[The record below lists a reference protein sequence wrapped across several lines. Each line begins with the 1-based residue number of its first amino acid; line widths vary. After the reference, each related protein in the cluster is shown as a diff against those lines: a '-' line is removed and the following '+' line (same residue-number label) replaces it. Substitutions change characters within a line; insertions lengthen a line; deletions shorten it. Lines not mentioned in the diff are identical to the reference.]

1 MSNAKKIKF
10 EKLKQ
15 FMKKAYYIFIT
26 TFLSIAIWGCGTN
39 ENKTV
44 SNKTN
49 SSKITA
55 VSSITI
61 INDIVKNIGGD
72 KVDAKSICGV
82 GIDPHTYKP
91 KPNDPKL
98 ISQCEIVFI
107 NGFALEHWIE
117 EMVRNSGGNKK
128 VVTVTDGLIPM
139 TDEKGFGDPDPH
151 AWFNVQNV
159 KTYAENISKALSEID
174 KTNEPYYKQ
183 NLNSY
188 LKKLDSLEAW
198 IKGEIEKIPKDKR
211 VLITSHD
218 AFRYF
223 GKAYGMEVRGL
234 QGISTEAK
242 AQTEDVKLIIDLIKE
257 RKLNSVFI
265 ETSVNPK
272 LLEEISKET
281 GAKVGGTLFSDS
293 VGDEGTLEG
302 TYIGAVTYNV
312 NTIVNALK

>member
-1 MSNAKKIKF
+1 MIKN
-10 EKLKQ
+10 LKRL
-15 FMKKAYYIFIT
+15 FNLFTILIIT
-26 TFLSIAIWGCGTN
+26 FVLFGCSKSD
-39 ENKTV
+39 NKTK
-44 SNKTN
+44 SG
-49 SSKITA
+49 KISA

-61 INDIVKNIGGD
+61 INDVVRNIGGD

-91 KPNDPKL
+91 KPNDPRL
-98 ISQCEIVFI
+98 VSESDIVFI
-107 NGFALEHWIE
+107 NGFTLEHWIE

-128 VVTVTDGLIPM
+128 VVIVTGGLTPM
-139 TDEKGFGDPDPH
+139 TDEKGYGDPDPH

-159 KTYAENISKALSEID
+159 KTYASNIAKAFSEID
-174 KTNEPYYKQ
+174 KPNESYYKQ
-183 NLNSY
+183 NLETY
-188 LKKLDSLEAW
+188 LKKLDSLDAW
-198 IKGEIEKIPKDKR
+198 IRVEIEKIPKEKR

-223 GKAYGMEVRGL
+223 GKAYGLEVRGL

-257 RKLNSVFI
+257 RKLKSVFI

-272 LLEEISKET
+272 LLEEISRET

-293 VGDEGTLEG
+293 VGDEGTFEG